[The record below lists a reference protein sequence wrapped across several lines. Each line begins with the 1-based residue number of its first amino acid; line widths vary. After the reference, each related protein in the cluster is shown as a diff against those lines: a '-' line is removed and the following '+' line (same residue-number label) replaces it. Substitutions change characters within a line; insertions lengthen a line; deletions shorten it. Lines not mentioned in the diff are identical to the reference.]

1 MIRGRLR
8 RHGTAG
14 EGGAAPA
21 EEQVVEIDPSELA
34 GLFTVPDWLRN
45 IGLMAWLLVG
55 VTLLICGLVWL
66 GALTQVI
73 TIPVIVAAIV
83 AVVASPLVGWLSR
96 HRVPRAVGALLVMLA
111 VVLIGAGITA
121 MVVVGIDGQAS
132 SIASHLDDAKAT
144 ISGWLQDIG
153 LDPATADQGTHDAGH
168 GATNA
173 VQALLGG
180 VVGGIEKLSSL
191 AFFLA
196 MTILSL
202 FFLLSDGPKIRGWV
216 EGHMGVPGGVARI
229 VTQRTIGS
237 MRGYFLGVTIVA
249 AFNAVVVGIGALIIG
264 VPLVGTIVAVT
275 FVAGYIPYIG
285 AWTAGAFTVLLTL
298 GSDGAEAAGAMV
310 VLQLLANGPLQQA
323 VQPFAMGAALG
334 IHPLAVLIVTIA
346 GGALFG
352 TVGLIVAAPLVA
364 AAVRISADLA
374 RTREEAD
381 AERRAGGGEQ
391 PGAQPATAPSGHGQS
406 RPAAS

>member
-8 RHGTAG
+8 REPPPGRG
-14 EGGAAPA
+14 RGPG
-21 EEQVVEIDPSELA
+21 EEQIVEIDPSELA
-34 GLFTVPDWLRN
+34 GVFNVPDWLRN

-55 VTLLICGLVWL
+55 VTLLISGLVWL
-66 GALTQVI
+66 GTLTQVI
-73 TIPVIVAAIV
+73 TIPVIVAAII
-83 AVVASPLVGWLSR
+83 AVVASPLVGWLRR

-111 VVLIGAGITA
+111 VVLIGAGIAA

-132 SIASHLDDAKAT
+132 SIAGHLDDAKGT
-144 ISGWLQDIG
+144 LSGWLQDLG
-153 LDPATADQGTHDAGH
+153 LDPSKADQAKQDVGH
-168 GATNA
+168 GAA
-173 VQALLGG
+173 SSVQALLDG
-180 VVGGIEKLSSL
+180 VLGGIEKLSSL

-216 EGHMGVPGGVARI
+216 EQHMGVPDGVARI
-229 VTQRTIGS
+229 VTQRSIGS

-249 AFNAVVVGIGALIIG
+249 AFNAVVVGIGSLIIG

-275 FVAGYIPYIG
+275 FIAGYIPYIG
-285 AWTAGAFTVLLTL
+285 AWTAGAFTVLLAL

-310 VLQLLANGPLQQA
+310 VLQLIANGPLQQI

-352 TVGLIVAAPLVA
+352 TVGLIVAAPVAA

-374 RTREEAD
+374 GARAREGEPD
-381 AERRAGGGEQ
+381 EGGRSGDEVAG
-391 PGAQPATAPSGHGQS
+391 TALS
-406 RPAAS
+406 

>member
-8 RHGTAG
+8 RHETAG
-14 EGGAAPA
+14 EASQAPPD
-21 EEQVVEIDPSELA
+21 EVVEIDPSELA
-34 GLFTVPDWLRN
+34 GLFNVPDWLRN
-45 IGLMAWLLVG
+45 VGLMAWLLVG
-55 VTLLICGLVWL
+55 ITLLIGGLVWL
-66 GALTQVI
+66 GSLTQVI
-73 TIPVIVAAIV
+73 TIPVIVAAII
-83 AVVASPLVGWLSR
+83 AVVASPLVRWMNG
-96 HRVPRAVGALLVMLA
+96 HGVPRAIGALLVMLA

-132 SIASHLDDAKAT
+132 SIANHLDDAKRT
-144 ISGWLQDIG
+144 LSGWLQDIG
-153 LDPATADQGTHDAGH
+153 LDPSKAGQATDDAGH
-168 GATNA
+168 GAA
-173 VQALLGG
+173 SSAQALLGG
-180 VVGGIEKLSSL
+180 ILGGIERLSSL
-191 AFFLA
+191 AFFIA

-229 VTQRTIGS
+229 VTRRTIGS

-249 AFNAVVVGIGALIIG
+249 AFNAIVVGIGSLIIG

-285 AWTAGAFTVLLTL
+285 AWTAGAFTVLLAL
-298 GSDGAEAAGAMV
+298 GSDGADAAGAMV
-310 VLQLLANGPLQQA
+310 VLQLLANGPLQQ
-323 VQPFAMGAALG
+323 VIQPFAMGAALG

-364 AAVRISADLA
+364 AAVRISTDLE
-374 RTREEAD
+374 RTR
-381 AERRAGGGEQ
+381 REQ
-391 PGAQPATAPSGHGQS
+391 GATAG
-406 RPAAS
+406 AAP